1 MAQQP
6 AERLLVLFDRQISC
20 SLPSSASDAAW
31 SGLVQLATRWQLS
44 VVEGRAEAAWVAHR

>member
-1 MAQQP
+1 MAQQR

-20 SLPSSASDAAW
+20 SLPSSAADTAW

-44 VVEGRAEAAWVAHR
+44 VVEGRAETAWVAHR